1 MSILNVDTL
10 RVNTIQT
17 SSGVTAL
24 TIDPTG
30 RIKNP
35 NIPAFH
41 AFNSTLGVSVAN
53 GGVIP
58 MDTIAFDNKN
68 NYNTTNSRFI
78 APISGLYYFMTNTMT
93 NNDASYAGDHRLY
106 VNGANTSP
114 QTAGYGLQANLVGS
128 SYRKAVLTAILNL
141 NASDYVDVRSVG
153 ATSWYGATSNTHCS
167 WAGFLIG

>member
-10 RVNTIQT
+10 RVNTIET

-41 AFNSTLGVSVAN
+41 AFNPTLGVSVAS

-58 MDTIAFDNKN
+58 MNTIKFDNTN
-68 NYNTTNSRFI
+68 NYSAANSRFI

-93 NNDASYAGDHRLY
+93 HNDASYAGDHRLY

-114 QTAGYGLQANLVGS
+114 QTAGYGLQANLVGNS
-128 SYRKAVLTAILNL
+128 FRKAVLTAILAL
-141 NASDYVDVRSVG
+141 NASDYVDVRSNG
-153 ATSWYGATSNTHCS
+153 DQSWYGAAVNTHCS
-167 WAGFLIG
+167 WSGFLIG